1 MDDISSF
8 GPSGVVAVGLKDDDV
23 EQLQE
28 ACSARR
34 YRLVVAARRSD
45 LPLSLQGDF
54 AIVNTLL
61 PDGDG
66 RRLAT
71 DFARTGA
78 RVLLIGNAGSVPLFD
93 AWSHGATTPEP
104 ADSPADWLDD
114 LARVEQVEAVSR
126 AGRLMEPLRL
136 SDAVDSAASFS
147 GSSGVPVSFVRIRP
161 RGADRSGI
169 DEVLDRLTSV
179 VGMTTVFYD
188 APTGERIAL
197 VINGDRRRLAKLLDG
212 PGLKA
217 DVDASVVEVS
227 PEDDLAALVGRSLL
241 NRRNSSETEDRT
253 KVLMALAAGH
263 EKTTETIRMALHRM
277 DFSPLLLDAGFSFE
291 DGRSN
296 RPAAV
301 VIDAR
306 QTQSSVL
313 GLLEQALSQI
323 PPIPV
328 LVVSDDENVDA
339 LDTAMQAGA
348 SDFLTWP
355 FQAGDVQ
362 ATLARVMVVAAE
374 ALMPRPAAAREDE
387 GPSKVEVEVDAAV
400 ETVDVDEE
408 PAADLS
414 PETESRLEPQ
424 SETLSET
431 DPEPETQTSL
441 ESEAAQKER
450 ADRVFATALVECLAA
465 GEPVTLKG
473 VGIMS
478 VTHETSRI
486 VHDKL
491 GRTIVEPP
499 RRRLSFVQE
508 DVSDSDGPTD

>member
-28 ACSARR
+28 ECSARR

-71 DFARTGA
+71 DFARAGA
-78 RVLLIGNAGSVPLFD
+78 RVLLVDNAGSVPLFD

-104 ADSPADWLDD
+104 SDSPADWLDD
-114 LARVEQVEAVSR
+114 LARIEQVEAVSR

-147 GSSGVPVSFVRIRP
+147 RSSGVPVSFIRIRP

-197 VINGDRRRLAKLLDG
+197 VVNGDRRRLAKLLDG
-212 PGLKA
+212 PDLEA
-217 DVDASVVEVS
+217 QVDASVVEVS

-241 NRRNSSETEDRT
+241 NRRKSSETEHRT
-253 KVLMALAAGH
+253 KVLLALAAGH

-296 RPAAV
+296 RPAAL

-328 LVVSDDENVDA
+328 LVVSDEENVDA

-362 ATLARVMVVAAE
+362 AALARVMVVAAE
-374 ALMPRPAAAREDE
+374 AFMPRPAAAREDE
-387 GPSKVEVEVDAAV
+387 GSSVVEVDAAV

-408 PAADLS
+408 PASDLP
-414 PETESRLEPQ
+414 PETVSQLEPQ
-424 SETLSET
+424 TETVSET
-431 DPEPETQTSL
+431 DPQPEPETQTSL
-441 ESEAAQKER
+441 ESEAAQQEK
-450 ADRVFATALVECLAA
+450 ADRVFATALVECLT
-465 GEPVTLKG
+465 GGGPVALKG

-499 RRRLSFVQE
+499 HRRLSFVQE
-508 DVSDSDGPTD
+508 DVSDSDRPTD